1 MKSVDIRHIIAML
14 NRTLGERSHLAS
26 VALQGSSMNMD
37 KLAGGTVRPF
47 AFWAFFAANFRCI
60 LSANFLHQFLI
71 NKQASFLSAFLN
83 LRNSTR
89 WKASR
94 LMKYPLMKD

>member
-1 MKSVDIRHIIAML
+1 MKSVDIRQIIAMS
-14 NRTLGERSHLAS
+14 NRILDEMSHLAN

-47 AFWAFFAANFRCI
+47 PFWAFFAANFRCT
-60 LSANFLHQFLI
+60 LPANFLHQFLI

-83 LRNSTR
+83 LRNRTR
-89 WKASR
+89 CKASR